1 MDAEKKCTIIRCTI
15 VGIVLLAMF
24 VYVVTIAKA
33 LHEQEEQIQIAQA
46 KYVSKME
53 SCLREGYSFVVDV
66 TRIEKASDDF
76 PSTSFGKYNVTY
88 DDAGK
93 QVIMTTLQPA
103 PRSHSSTPI
112 FLFAIGGILCRVTLV
127 VLQKRQYLFLY

>member
-1 MDAEKKCTIIRCTI
+1 MDAEKKCTIIKCSI
-15 VGIVLLAMF
+15 AGIVFLAMCF
-24 VYVVTIAKA
+24 YIGTIAKGI
-33 LHEQEEQIQIAQA
+33 HEQEEQIQIAQA
-46 KYVSKME
+46 EYVSKME
-53 SCLREGYSFVVDV
+53 SCLREGYSFVVDG

-103 PRSHSSTPI
+103 PRSHSSAPI
-112 FLFAIGGILCRVTLV
+112 FF
-127 VLQKRQYLFLY
+127 FLP